1 MRNDEDKGWAD
12 EEFDSVNL
20 PDKRLDAR
28 LRAICESMSASP
40 ESPINQAC
48 CDWAETKAAYRFFAN
63 ERVDPADIIAA
74 HNRKTVNRMEGLDTV
89 LAIQDT
95 SYLIYTGHKKTT
107 GLGEISATKGRHVER
122 LVSKGL
128 VMHACLAVT
137 TNGLPLGLLDL
148 NVFARKPKVSPRQC
162 SPKNSTTVGQKEIHR
177 WVSSLEN
184 CSERSTGTTRV
195 VTVCDREADFYDF
208 LDAGIRSKSPILVR
222 AKVDRAVN
230 KKSRY
235 AEKDVVKL
243 WKFMENQEV
252 AGIIEIDIPAKDAGK
267 RGSDRQARRASLE
280 VKIGSFM
287 LNAPRNHIRTCS
299 ETLPSLRMQAIHA
312 IENNP
317 PAGVEPVE
325 WMLLTNL
332 PVAGMNDAREM
343 IRWYSLRWRI
353 ELFFKMLKSGFKIL
367 ECRLGDA
374 QRLKKYITVMSV
386 VAWRMMM
393 LTYLAR
399 TEPNLSCDEVLSSEE
414 WKLLYR
420 RTHRNENLPQ
430 APPPMKEAII
440 LIARLGGFLGRKGDG
455 DPGMITIW
463 RGWKR
468 LSDLSEGWYLNNS
481 DDTCG

>member
-1 MRNDEDKGWAD
+1 MSENWAAK
-12 EEFDSVNL
+12 EFQDVNL
-20 PDKRLDAR
+20 PDKRLDVR
-28 LRAICESMSASP
+28 LGKICESMSASP

-48 CDWAETKAAYRFFAN
+48 CDWAETKAAYRFFSN
-63 ERVDPADIIAA
+63 KRVEPDDIMAA
-74 HNRKTVNRMEGLDTV
+74 HHRKTASRIDGLDTV

-95 SYLIYTGHKKTT
+95 SYLVYSSHRATT

-137 TNGLPLGLLDL
+137 TSGLPLGLLDQ
-148 NVFARKPKVSPRQC
+148 NVFARKPKASTGRQR
-162 SPKNSTTVGQKEIHR
+162 SNDTTPVEEKEIHR
-177 WVSSLEN
+177 WISSLRN
-184 CSERSTGTTRV
+184 CGKRPTGAARV

-208 LDAGIRSKSPILVR
+208 LDAGVRSNSPMLVR
-222 AKVDRAVN
+222 AKVDRDVN

-243 WKFMENQEV
+243 WAFMDSREV
-252 AGIIEIDIPAKDAGK
+252 AGTMEIDVAAKDSGK
-267 RGSDRQARRASLE
+267 RGASREARKATLQ
-280 VKIGSFM
+280 VKTGAFLLS
-287 LNAPRNHIRTCS
+287 APRNNVRNRT
-299 ETLPSLRMQAIHA
+299 EALPSLSMQAIHA
-312 IENNP
+312 VETDP
-317 PAGVEPVE
+317 PADVEPVE

-332 PVAGMNDAREM
+332 PVEGIEQALEM
-343 IRWYSLRWRI
+343 IRWYCLRWRI

-374 QRLKKYITVMSV
+374 QRLKKYIAVMSV

-399 TEPNLSCDEVLSSEE
+399 VDPNLRCDEVLSPQE
-414 WKLLYR
+414 WKPLYR
-420 RTHRNENLPQ
+420 KLYRKKSLPET
-430 APPPMKEAII
+430 PPTIKEAII
-440 LIARLGGFLGRKGDG
+440 LIAKLGGFLGRKGDR

-468 LSDLSEGWYLNNS
+468 LADLSAGWYLNNG